1 MIDYIIKIGS
11 LITALLAVGG
21 VVGIVIKWINVQ
33 NRQSDEIA
41 ILKNARM
48 TIFNRR
54 WNQWHNNGYCIYK
67 IVAYTI

>member
-21 VVGIVIKWINVQ
+21 VVVAVIKWITVQ
-33 NRQSDEIA
+33 NRQSDEIT

-48 TIFNRR
+48 AIYNRR
-54 WNQWHNNGYCIYK
+54 WSQRHNNAYCIYK
-67 IVAYTI
+67 IVGYKV

>member
-11 LITALLAVGG
+11 LLTALIAVGG
-21 VVGIVIKWINVQ
+21 VVVAIIKWITVQ

-48 TIFNRR
+48 AIFNRR
-54 WNQWHNNGYCIYK
+54 LNQRHNSDYCIYK
-67 IVAYTI
+67 IVGYKV